1 MQLHTNSSLT
11 PASMLFLLR
20 WCGSNAKFVAN
31 KQKNANRQLSK
42 DAIAYESQFFS
53 RRKLAQRADTCIALR
68 IKIFNL
74 LDISDD
80 LLY

>member
-20 WCGSNAKFVAN
+20 WCGSNAN
-31 KQKNANRQLSK
+31 EQKNANRQLSK
-42 DAIAYESQFFS
+42 DAIASESQFFS